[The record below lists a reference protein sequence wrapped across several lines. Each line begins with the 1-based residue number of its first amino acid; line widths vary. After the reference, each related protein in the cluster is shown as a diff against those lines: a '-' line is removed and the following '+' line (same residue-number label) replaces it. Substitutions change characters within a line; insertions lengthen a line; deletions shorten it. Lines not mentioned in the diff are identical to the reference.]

1 MKSLFP
7 LHLLAA
13 TLLATSC
20 TAPPDSATA
29 DDPLAG
35 APESQ
40 PLGDT
45 TTYPDIVAAQEALS
59 MIVMAL
65 EGVIGTAVADCDGQ
79 PCIKVFVA
87 TDDETLAGQVPDHFG
102 GFPVRTEVTGAMR
115 VLPDSAG
122 PAPPGGETR
131 PFV

>member
-29 DDPLAG
+29 DDPPAG

-40 PLGDT
+40 RLTDT
-45 TTYPDIVAAQEALS
+45 TSYTDVVAAQEAFTGV
-59 MIVMAL
+59 VMAL

-87 TDDETLAGQVPDHFG
+87 TGDQELAGRIPDHFG
-102 GFPVRTEVTGAMR
+102 GFPVSTEVTGEMR
-115 VLPDSAG
+115 VRPDSGG
-122 PAPPGGETR
+122 PADRGVETPPS
-131 PFV
+131 V